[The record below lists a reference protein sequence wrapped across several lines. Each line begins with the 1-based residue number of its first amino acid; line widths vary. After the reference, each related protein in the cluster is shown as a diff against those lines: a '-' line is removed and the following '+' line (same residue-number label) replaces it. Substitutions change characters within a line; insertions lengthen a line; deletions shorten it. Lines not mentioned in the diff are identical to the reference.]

1 MSVTREKLYEE
12 IWVEPITK
20 VSKRYGVSDSFLVR
34 VLQRMN
40 VPRPPMGYWAK
51 LAVGKSVPRPPLPE
65 PGPGDEL
72 EWSRDGQLK
81 RVRRATPRAPDA
93 SKPARIRR
101 RTERPSQ
108 HHLTSGARTHF
119 QDVRETDAGYLKPTK
134 KLLLDL
140 IVSKNTLE
148 RALRIANELFLFLE
162 DRGCKV
168 MIAPRD
174 SGYRRA
180 AFEEREEGGNVNSYP
195 GLWSPYA
202 PTVVFIGTVAIGL
215 TLFETTEQ
223 IEMRYLNGKYIPADQ
238 VPVPK
243 SRSWAYDHSW
253 TTKRD
258 MATGRM
264 RLQAYSPY
272 YDAEW
277 KQLWSE
283 TKSSTLETKL
293 KTIVRELTEAAP
305 IIAERVAE
313 AERRAEIRRL
323 EWEARCERERREAE
337 VRRRLQAMKDSRDEL
352 NAIITAWGEAKR
364 IEGFFDEA
372 EKQAMQLDAD
382 QRNEVL
388 NRIRAARNQINSPD
402 ALARLLNWKTAEER
416 LGSTI
421 RDPP

>member
-12 IWVEPITK
+12 VWAEPITK

-51 LAVGKSVPRPPLPE
+51 LAVGKTVPRPPLPD

-72 EWSRDGQLK
+72 EWSRDGQPR
-81 RVRRATPRAPDA
+81 RVRRATPRAPDSA
-93 SKPARIRR
+93 KPTRIRR
-101 RTERPSQ
+101 RAERPSL
-108 HHLTSGARTHF
+108 HHLTSGARIHF

-140 IVSKNTLE
+140 IVSKNTLD
-148 RALRIANELFLFLE
+148 RALSIANELFLMLE
-162 DRGCKV
+162 DRGYKV
-168 MIAPRD
+168 MFAPRD

-180 AFEEREEGGNVNSYP
+180 DFVEREEGEMVNHYP
-195 GLWSPYA
+195 RQWSPYSS
-202 PTVVFIGTVAIGL
+202 TVVFIGTVAIGL

-223 IEMRYLNGKYIPADQ
+223 IEMRYLNGKYVPVDQ

-243 SRSWAYDHSW
+243 RRSWAYDNSW

-258 MATGRM
+258 MTSGRL

-272 YDAEW
+272 YGAEW
-277 KQLWSE
+277 KQLWCE
-283 TKSSTLETKL
+283 TKNSTLESKL
-293 KTIVRELTEAAP
+293 KAIVQELTEAASV
-305 IIAERVAE
+305 IAERVAE

-323 EWEARCERERREAE
+323 EWEAQRERERKEAE
-337 VRRRLQAMKDSRDEL
+337 ERRRLQAIKDSRDEL
-352 NAIITAWGEAKR
+352 NLIIAAWGEAKR

-372 EKQAMQLDAD
+372 EKQAMLLDAE
-382 QRNEVL
+382 QRDEVL
-388 NRIRAARNQINSPD
+388 NRIEAARNQINSPD

-416 LGSTI
+416 FK
-421 RDPP
+421 RD